1 MKRKLTA
8 ALLALCMV
16 LSLLPGT
23 VFAQDEKA
31 ATNMFQV
38 TYDMSGGTVFW
49 GRGSIYPEGTEEDFL
64 ANGEWTTAV
73 NKANTVHF
81 LLDTT
86 RAADWGAW
94 NQNGELVCYDPWQAE
109 DRSVNVRVE
118 YPTEDSWY
126 RADALVDGQVMAEG
140 YTYENGI
147 LSFKAEAAQGEV
159 YVSVWWTDHDF
170 QYFTFEPVE
179 GQILIDYQ
187 LNGPGQPAVD
197 PGVTVLDTCA
207 QPNYNRGR
215 ILVPDTTPSVDFTWT
230 GHLKQLWVE
239 GEQDENG
246 WGHYNVPDFQTYTY
260 VLNRVNEN
268 NDPWNHYG
276 INFDF
281 FWDWNCQIRACYD
294 VWGGS
299 VYMSLGDELPG
310 TDPAELLFD
319 DVMESFETDGQ
330 IRPVHLRFD
339 QEHGLDRGRY
349 EQDGTVQS
357 VDSNVDPQD
366 RVLFVYGEYVDANGE
381 DVRDWVVEAGEAV
394 MPGFTLENNVLS
406 FTPETGCDIRLEV
419 FWSEAEYEF
428 RTYDWDENSVLI
440 EFNAWGSGTVHWDE
454 GVDVGNLLQPD
465 YGRGKIRVPLDTPN
479 LTFTWDGHL
488 RRLSVVGLEGE
499 WERTEWDE
507 PDFDS
512 YTLILNQTE
521 NDGSPRRH
529 YWIDFDFADES
540 QWNYLFA
547 ANYDDNGGA
556 VYYGVNEAPEMQP
569 EAYLPRQGNGR
580 DGWPDNISF
589 EGSDGPETIY
599 LRFDPTKS
607 LDFDAWD
614 QGGFALR
621 DSWESDDRAISVVA
635 KYNGLDGN
643 WHEDPLV
650 VCGECVSEAASFDGS
665 VLSFTPESGYGVD
678 FDVYWTREDFDFYQ
692 FHGTE
697 EKPVLV
703 EAEWWGAGQ
712 PCVMDEIPPEDIL
725 VSDGRMR
732 IRVPWE
738 TGSLTFTWSQDAVLH
753 WINVEGITDEEN
765 NWVNFVPEENVFT
778 LNLDQLWDDGNPR
791 DNYRIWFDFED
802 WAVPNDGMLRF
813 SYDQNRGSVFCALGE
828 EIPVES
834 EACYRH
840 NDETGKL
847 SFLVNGEPQTVRLL
861 ITEGE
866 AIDWDLWWNEGV
878 FDLRPAD
885 EVEDRALFIT
895 VRSNQME
902 GLVVEDGV
910 LTDFGQEHG
919 FFYGYVSQ
927 ACCDLLVFTPA
938 TDSDIE
944 INVYWSREDYEYN
957 SFDRTEDKPV
967 LVNVDWWGE
976 GTVLLDDSIPDE
988 DVFVGNRRMRIRLPL
1003 DRDSLVFTWGEDD
1016 ILRQINVDGLGEDGG
1031 WLNGIVP
1038 DGTDYVLYLDQY
1050 WGPEDPRTDY
1060 WLQFEFEG
1068 PSMPSNGMIR
1078 VFYDQNGGSVF
1089 RDLDYDHYP
1098 QATAEYYQFE
1108 GDMGAFSYLD
1118 EEGETRDVYLLVDE
1132 TKAID
1137 WGLWDQENEIGFV
1150 QPNQYDERNLI
1161 VCVRSNHL
1169 DGVVVWDGNLTEY
1182 GEYKG
1187 FHFSAENVLSFGS
1200 VDGTSD
1206 MEIKI
1211 YWTEADYWFDQFHGT
1226 EDAPVCVQVDWW
1238 GNGRIELP
1246 EVPEENIY
1254 RSDGRARIRVPW
1266 ETESLTFTW
1275 DENDPLRQINVNGMQ
1290 GYDDWYN
1297 DVPFEGNSYTLELNA
1312 TWDNGDPKDWYHIQ
1326 FEFEDGPGMEEGM
1339 MTSFYDQG
1347 KGSIFWALG
1356 EEELVTDPAHYLG
1369 FGFGRAVSFME
1380 DGEVQPVRL
1389 FFDETQAGFFDE
1401 NGELTGFGDAME
1413 LTDRALT
1420 LWLETEDWN
1429 GKIIDNGV
1437 LTALGQEHGC
1447 SFENNVLSLIP
1458 ENRWL
1463 LFHVDWCVS
1472 DTVFDEFQP
1481 TEEFPVIVEYNYYNY
1496 GEIIPPEGIAPEN
1509 ILLQPGRARMRVA
1522 ADTESLTF
1530 TWAEN
1535 YGVNRVSW
1543 SDVNYED
1550 DWHEFWVDQSEPHS
1564 FTLYLDNEAD
1574 HGIHHYYILEF
1585 EFFPDSR
1592 YQLWVNWCGSEGN
1605 VYYGLNEVPEI
1616 DIANYIFEAPSY
1628 LVIDEQG
1635 NESIGTVYLR
1645 LDHEHSIAYFDEN
1658 PTELYDL
1665 GDWEGYDPSVWI
1677 EYPHDDGTWFEGF
1690 VVRHG
1695 QAVAEGFHFENDVLS
1710 FTPENE
1716 QPVIVYVYWSE
1727 DDLEFQRFDGTDE
1740 KPVVVEA
1747 MLGSRA
1753 PVELPADVPAEDMLV
1768 WHAAEHDYV
1777 KLRLPADQQSVSFG
1791 WAREGVIG
1799 LIEVDGA
1806 GPDGSTLE
1814 IYAPK
1819 GTSYTLLLNQQQ
1831 WGSPRQYYRLT
1842 FWAFGWPENPF
1853 IDVPED
1859 AWYREAV
1866 LLMQITGVTAG
1877 TTPVT
1882 FSPNKAA
1889 TRAQVVTFL
1898 WRVYGSQEP
1907 ETQNCP
1913 FTDVPENA
1921 WYADAVCWALEKG
1934 ITAGTSAT
1942 SFSPKKVCTRAEIA
1956 MFLYRVMMYE

>member
-8 ALLALCMV
+8 ALLALCIV

-23 VFAQDEKA
+23 VFAQGEKA

-49 GRGSIYPEGTEEDFL
+49 GRGTIYPEGTEEDFL
-64 ANGEWTTAV
+64 ADGEWTTAV

-86 RAADWGAW
+86 RAADWDAW

-126 RADALVDGQVMAEG
+126 RADALVGGQVMAEG
-140 YTYENGI
+140 FTYENGI

-187 LNGPGQPAVD
+187 WNGPGQPAFD
-197 PGVTVLDTCA
+197 SNVTVLDSCD

-215 ILVPDTTPSVDFTWT
+215 ILVPDTTPSVTFSWT

-246 WGHYNVPDFQTYTY
+246 WGHYSVPDFQTYTY
-260 VLNRVNEN
+260 VLDRVNEN

-310 TDPAELLFD
+310 TEPAELLFD

-357 VDSNVDPQD
+357 VDSNVAPED
-366 RVLFVYGEYVDANGE
+366 RALFVFGEYVDANGE

-394 MPGFTLENNVLS
+394 MPGFSFADNVLS

-428 RTYDWDENSVLI
+428 RNYDWDENSVLI
-440 EFNAWGSGTVHWDE
+440 EFNAWGGGTVHWDE

-465 YGRGKIRVPLDTPN
+465 YGRGKIRVPLDTPQ
-479 LTFTWDGHL
+479 LSFTWDGHL
-488 RRLSVVGLEGE
+488 RTLSVTGLEGE
-499 WERTEWDE
+499 WERTEWNE

-547 ANYDDNGGA
+547 ANYDDNGGS

-580 DGWPDNISF
+580 DGWPDNISY
-589 EGSDGPETIY
+589 EVNGAPGDIY
-599 LRFDPTKS
+599 LCFDPS
-607 LDFDAWD
+607 RCIDFDAWD
-614 QGGFALR
+614 QGEFVLQDA
-621 DSWESDDRAISVVA
+621 WESDDRSISVVA
-635 KYNGLDGN
+635 KYEGLDGN
-643 WHEDPLV
+643 WHEEPIVLF
-650 VCGECVSEAASFDGS
+650 GQAVSPRATYDGS
-665 VLSFTPESGYGVD
+665 VMRFTPESGYGVD
-678 FDVYWTREDFDFYQ
+678 FDIYWT
-692 FHGTE
+692 
-697 EKPVLV
+697 
-703 EAEWWGAGQ
+703 
-712 PCVMDEIPPEDIL
+712 
-725 VSDGRMR
+725 
-732 IRVPWE
+732 
-738 TGSLTFTWSQDAVLH
+738 
-753 WINVEGITDEEN
+753 
-765 NWVNFVPEENVFT
+765 
-778 LNLDQLWDDGNPR
+778 
-791 DNYRIWFDFED
+791 FED
-802 WAVPNDGMLRF
+802 YYF
-813 SYDQNRGSVFCALGE
+813 SQF
-828 EIPVES
+828 
-834 EACYRH
+834 
-840 NDETGKL
+840 
-847 SFLVNGEPQTVRLL
+847 
-861 ITEGE
+861 
-866 AIDWDLWWNEGV
+866 
-878 FDLRPAD
+878 RP
-885 EVEDRALFIT
+885 
-895 VRSNQME
+895 
-902 GLVVEDGV
+902 
-910 LTDFGQEHG
+910 
-919 FFYGYVSQ
+919 
-927 ACCDLLVFTPA
+927 
-938 TDSDIE
+938 
-944 INVYWSREDYEYN
+944 
-957 SFDRTEDKPV
+957 TEDKPV
-967 LVNVDWWGE
+967 MVEVNWWGD
-976 GTVLLDDSIPDE
+976 GSVSIVDELPEE
-988 DVFVGNRRMRIRLPL
+988 DVMTGNGRMRVRLS
-1003 DRDSLVFTWGEDD
+1003 REVSSLTLEWGEDD
-1016 ILRQINVDGLGEDGG
+1016 ELRCVNVNGLGENGD

-1038 DGTDYVLYLDQY
+1038 EGGSYTLVLNQVDD
-1050 WGPEDPRTDY
+1050 WGNPRDWY
-1060 WLQFEFEG
+1060 HIQFEFEG
-1068 PSMPSNGMIR
+1068 SSMPYDGTVR

-1089 RDLDYDHYP
+1089 RTLDYENYP
-1098 QATAEYYQFE
+1098 EATAEYYQFD
-1108 GDMGAFSYLD
+1108 GDMGTFCYLNA
-1118 EEGETRDVYLLVDE
+1118 EGETRDVRLLIDE

-1137 WGLWDQENEIGFV
+1137 WELWDQESEIGFV
-1150 QPNQYDERNLI
+1150 QPNQYEQRNLI

-1169 DGVVVWDGNLTEY
+1169 DGVVVWDGNTTEY

-1187 FHFSAENVLSFGS
+1187 FHFSAENVLSFGG

-1211 YWTEADYWFDQFHGT
+1211 YWTEADYRFDNFHGT
-1226 EDAPVCVQVDWW
+1226 EEAPVVIQVDWW
-1238 GNGRIELP
+1238 GDGQISLP
-1246 EVPEENIY
+1246 EVPEEDLY
-1254 RSDGRARIRVPW
+1254 QDGNRARIRVPW

-1275 DENDPLRQINVNGMQ
+1275 DENDPLRQINVNGIQ
-1290 GYDDWYN
+1290 GWDDWYN

-1339 MTSFYDQG
+1339 MISFYDQG

-1356 EEELVTDPAHYLG
+1356 EEELVTDPTHYLG
-1369 FGFGRAVSFME
+1369 FGFDRAVSFME

-1420 LWLETEDWN
+1420 LWIETEDWN

-1437 LTALGQEHGC
+1437 LTDLGQEHSC

-1496 GEIIPPEGIAPEN
+1496 GEIIPPAGIAAEN
-1509 ILLQPGRARMRVA
+1509 ILIQPGRARMRVA
-1522 ADTESLTF
+1522 ADTGSLTF

-1543 SDVNYED
+1543 SDVNYD
-1550 DWHEFWVDQSEPHS
+1550 DAWHDFWVDQSEPHS

-1574 HGIHHYYILEF
+1574 HGVNHYYILDF

-1645 LDHEHSIAYFDEN
+1645 LDHEHSIAFFDEN

-1677 EYPHDDGTWFEGF
+1677 EYPHEDGTWFEGF

-1716 QPVIVYVYWSE
+1716 QPVIVYVYWSD
-1727 DDLEFQRFDGTDE
+1727 DDLDFQRFDGTDE

-1814 IYAPK
+1814 IHAPK
-1819 GTSYTLLLNQQQ
+1819 GTSYTLMLNQQQ

-1866 LLMQITGVTAG
+1866 ILMKISGVTAG

-1907 ETQNCP
+1907 ETRDCP
-1913 FTDVPENA
+1913 FTDVAEDAWYRDAVLWAVENGITFGTSETTFSPNKACKREEVVTFLWRAAGSPAPETQDCRFTDVPENA

-1934 ITAGTSAT
+1934 ITAGTSET

-1956 MFLYRVMMYE
+1956 MFLYRVMMYNY

>member
-8 ALLALCMV
+8 VLLALCMV

-23 VFAQDEKA
+23 VFAQGEKA
-31 ATNMFQV
+31 ATNTFQV
-38 TYDMSGGTVFW
+38 SYDMYGGTVFW
-49 GRGSIYPEGTEEDFL
+49 SRGTNPIEGTEEDFL
-64 ANGEWTTAV
+64 ADCDWTTAV
-73 NKANTVHF
+73 NRANTVNF
-81 LLDTT
+81 LLDPT
-86 RAADWGAW
+86 RAADWEAW
-94 NQNGELVCYDPWQAE
+94 DQNGELVFTEPWEAE

-126 RADALVDGQVMAEG
+126 RADALVGGQVMAEG
-140 YTYENGI
+140 FTYENGI

-187 LNGPGQPAVD
+187 WNGPGQPAVD
-197 PGVTVLDTCA
+197 PGVTVLDSCD

-215 ILVPDTTPSVDFTWT
+215 ILVPDTTPSVTFSWT

-246 WGHYNVPDFQTYTY
+246 WGHYSVPDFQTYTY
-260 VLNRVNEN
+260 VLDRVNEN

-339 QEHGLDRGRY
+339 QEHGLDRSRY

-357 VDSNVDPQD
+357 VDSNVAPED
-366 RVLFVYGEYVDANGE
+366 RALFVFGEYVDANGE

-428 RTYDWDENSVLI
+428 RNYDWDENSVLI
-440 EFNAWGSGTVHWDE
+440 EFSAWGGGTVHWDE

-465 YGRGKIRVPLDTPN
+465 YGRGKIRVPLDTPQ
-479 LTFTWDGHL
+479 LSFTWDGHL

-499 WERTEWDE
+499 WERTEWNE

-521 NDGSPRRH
+521 NNGSPRRH

-547 ANYDDNGGA
+547 ANYDDNGGS

-580 DGWPDNISF
+580 DGWPDTISY

-599 LRFDPTKS
+599 LRFDPTKG
-607 LDFDAWD
+607 LDFEAWD
-614 QGGFALR
+614 QGEFGLW

-643 WHEDPLV
+643 WHEDPVV
-650 VCGECVSEAASFDGS
+650 VCGQCVSEAASFDGS

-678 FDVYWTREDFDFYQ
+678 FDIYWTREDFDFSQ

-703 EAEWWGAGQ
+703 
-712 PCVMDEIPPEDIL
+712 
-725 VSDGRMR
+725 
-732 IRVPWE
+732 
-738 TGSLTFTWSQDAVLH
+738 
-753 WINVEGITDEEN
+753 
-765 NWVNFVPEENVFT
+765 
-778 LNLDQLWDDGNPR
+778 
-791 DNYRIWFDFED
+791 
-802 WAVPNDGMLRF
+802 
-813 SYDQNRGSVFCALGE
+813 
-828 EIPVES
+828 
-834 EACYRH
+834 
-840 NDETGKL
+840 
-847 SFLVNGEPQTVRLL
+847 
-861 ITEGE
+861 
-866 AIDWDLWWNEGV
+866 
-878 FDLRPAD
+878 
-885 EVEDRALFIT
+885 
-895 VRSNQME
+895 
-902 GLVVEDGV
+902 
-910 LTDFGQEHG
+910 
-919 FFYGYVSQ
+919 
-927 ACCDLLVFTPA
+927 
-938 TDSDIE
+938 
-944 INVYWSREDYEYN
+944 
-957 SFDRTEDKPV
+957 
-967 LVNVDWWGE
+967 NVDWWGDGSVSVVNE
-976 GTVLLDDSIPDE
+976 IPAEDLMAGNGRMMVRLSREVSSLTLEWSMDD
-988 DVFVGNRRMRIRLPL
+988 N
-1003 DRDSLVFTWGEDD
+1003 
-1016 ILRQINVDGLGEDGG
+1016 LRCVNVYGLGEDGE
-1031 WLNGIVP
+1031 WLNGIEP
-1038 DGTDYVLYLDQY
+1038 EGNSYTLYLDQTDE
-1050 WGPEDPRTDY
+1050 WGNPRDWY
-1060 WLQFEFEG
+1060 HVQFEFEG
-1068 PSMPSNGMIR
+1068 NPMPDNGMLFVR
-1078 VFYDQNGGSVF
+1078 YDANGGSVF
-1089 RDLDYDHYP
+1089 RSLDFDNYP
-1098 QATAEYYQFE
+1098 EATAEYYEFDSQGFY
-1108 GDMGAFSYLD
+1108 FLD
-1118 EEGETRDVYLLVDE
+1118 EDGFSRDVRLLIDE

-1137 WGLWDQENEIGFV
+1137 WDLWDSEGEIGFRE
-1150 QPNQYDERNLI
+1150 PNFYEDRCLI
-1161 VCVRSNHL
+1161 VCVRSNRL

-1182 GEYKG
+1182 GEYNG
-1187 FHFSAENVLSFGS
+1187 FSYSGGEYLTFSPMGS
-1200 VDGTSD
+1200 SE
-1206 MEIKI
+1206 MEVKI
-1211 YWTEADYWFDQFHGT
+1211 YWTEEDYRFDQFQGT
-1226 EDAPVCVQVDWW
+1226 PEAPVVIQVDWW
-1238 GNGRIELP
+1238 GDGQISLP
-1246 EVPEENIY
+1246 EVPEENLY
-1254 RSDGRARIRVPW
+1254 QDGNRARIRIPW
-1266 ETESLTFTW
+1266 ETESLTFSW
-1275 DENDPLRQINVNGMQ
+1275 DENKPPRQINVNGIQ
-1290 GYDDWYN
+1290 GWDDWYN
-1297 DVPFEGNSYTLELNA
+1297 DVPFEGDSYTLELNA

-1326 FEFEDGPGMEEGM
+1326 FEFEDGGFQEDGVLI
-1339 MTSFYDQG
+1339 SFYDQG

-1356 EEELVTDPAHYLG
+1356 EDELVADADHYLG
-1369 FGFGRAVSFME
+1369 FGFENTVSYLE
-1380 DGEVQPVRL
+1380 DGTIQPVRL
-1389 FFDETQAGFFDE
+1389 LFDETQAGCFDE
-1401 NGELTGFGDAME
+1401 NGDLTGFEDAVE
-1413 LTDRALT
+1413 LADRAVT
-1420 LWLETEDWN
+1420 VWAESIDYN
-1429 GKIIDNGV
+1429 GKIVDNGAV
-1437 LTALGQEHGC
+1437 TELGQDHGY
-1447 SFENNVLSLIP
+1447 SFANNVLSFIP
-1458 ENRWL
+1458 ENAAYV
-1463 LFHVDWCVS
+1463 LFHVDWCEA
-1472 DTVFDEFQP
+1472 DAEFDEFQP
-1481 TEEFPVIVEYNYYNY
+1481 TEEFPVLVEYNYYNY
-1496 GEIIPPEGIAPEN
+1496 GEIIPPEGIDPEN

-1543 SDVNYED
+1543 SDVNYD
-1550 DWHEFWVDQSEPHS
+1550 DAWHEFWVDQSEPHS

-1574 HGIHHYYILEF
+1574 LGVNHYYILDF

-1645 LDHEHSIAYFDEN
+1645 LDHEHSIAFFDEN

-1677 EYPHDDGTWFEGF
+1677 EYPHEDGTWFEGF

-1716 QPVIVYVYWSE
+1716 QPVIVYVYWSD
-1727 DDLEFQRFDGTDE
+1727 DDLDFQRFDGTDE

-1814 IYAPK
+1814 IHAPK
-1819 GTSYTLLLNQQQ
+1819 GTSYTLMLNQQQ

-1866 LLMQITGVTAG
+1866 ILMQISGVTAG

-1898 WRVYGSQEP
+1898 YKSAAL
-1907 ETQNCP
+1907 N
-1913 FTDVPENA
+1913 
-1921 WYADAVCWALEKG
+1921 ALE
-1934 ITAGTSAT
+1934 
-1942 SFSPKKVCTRAEIA
+1942 E
-1956 MFLYRVMMYE
+1956 